1 MKKREVQISYS
12 TYLVLGD
19 GFLHRLCRWQPRNL
33 LPGDDLAVHSE
44 LTQAVHL
51 HHDGV
56 VVLRD
61 LEAFGLVIAALLEL
75 GLEEKVI

>member
-1 MKKREVQISYS
+1 
-12 TYLVLGD
+12 
-19 GFLHRLCRWQPRNL
+19 L

-44 LTQAVHL
+44 LAQAVHL